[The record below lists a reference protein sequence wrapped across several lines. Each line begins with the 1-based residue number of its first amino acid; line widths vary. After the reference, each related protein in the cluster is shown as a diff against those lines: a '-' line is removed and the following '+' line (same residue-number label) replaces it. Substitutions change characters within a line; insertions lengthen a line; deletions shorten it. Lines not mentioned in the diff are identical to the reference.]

1 MTGFTPFP
9 PAAPG
14 PPEESPRNP
23 LTTISP
29 ASKVKDMNTQP
40 HHRFFVGIF
49 YCPPSQK
56 AQDALVTMFSVRKHK
71 RANPGM
77 DEWSDEFMDTLPEM
91 PPTIVRLFDAL
102 NRRSNSVIARWADR
116 YAATG
121 KKPPKRYKRPEGV
134 K

>member
-1 MTGFTPFP
+1 
-9 PAAPG
+9 
-14 PPEESPRNP
+14 
-23 LTTISP
+23 
-29 ASKVKDMNTQP
+29 MNTQP
-40 HHRFFVGIF
+40 HHRMFVGIF

-56 AQDALVTMFSVRKHK
+56 AQDALVNLFSVRKHK

-91 PPTIVRLFDAL
+91 PPIIVRLFDAL
-102 NRRSNSVIARWADR
+102 NRRSNKVVNRWANQ